1 MAAEHRR
8 NQLSTINSQ
17 LPANPMN
24 RRSFLKVVTG
34 AAATAAL
41 VPHGQAAAPKRN
53 LRKAIMYSTIGMTGT
68 VLAKFRAMK
77 EAGFEGVE
85 PMGGMDR
92 DEVLAA
98 FKATG
103 LQAAGVCCHT
113 HWEKP
118 LSAPDEA
125 TRKLG
130 LEGLLLSLRDA
141 HAYSATSVL
150 LVPGVARNGVTYQQC
165 FERSIVEIRKAI
177 PVAKEAGVRI
187 AIENVGNNFIMS
199 PEQAVEYLD
208 AINSE
213 WVGWHFDIGN
223 AGRIG
228 PAERWI
234 QVIGKRI
241 FRIHIKDYRARPADP
256 AAKRSAPP
264 KLLDGDTNWPA
275 VMKALDNAGYT
286 GWATS
291 EQPSNQAADVE
302 TARDLAQRMDRIFA
316 L

>member
-1 MAAEHRR
+1 
-8 NQLSTINSQ
+8 
-17 LPANPMN
+17 MN
-24 RRSFLKVVTG
+24 RRSFLKVT
-34 AAATAAL
+34 AATATAAFL
-41 VPHGQAAAPKRN
+41 PHGQAAAPKRN
-53 LRKAIMYSTIGMTGT
+53 LRKAIMYSTIGIKGT
-68 VLAKFRAMK
+68 VLEKFRAMK

-85 PMGGMDR
+85 PMGGMNR
-92 DEVLAA
+92 DEVRAA

-103 LQAAGVCCHT
+103 LHAASVCCHT
-113 HWEKP
+113 HWAKP

-125 TRKLG
+125 TRKIG
-130 LEGLLLSLRDA
+130 LEGLLHSLRDA
-141 HAYSATSVL
+141 QAYGAGSVL
-150 LVPGVARNGVTYQQC
+150 LVPGVARNGVSYQQC

-177 PVAKEAGVRI
+177 PVAKETGVRI

-223 AGRIG
+223 AGRVG

-234 QVIGKRI
+234 QVLGKRI
-241 FRIHIKDYRARPADP
+241 FRIHIKDYSAKPADP
-256 AAKRSAPP
+256 AARGERP
-264 KLLDGDTNWPA
+264 KLLEGDTNWPA
-275 VMKALDNAGYT
+275 VMRALDNAGYT
-286 GWATS
+286 GWAIS
-291 EQPSNQAADVE
+291 EQPGNQAADVE